1 MTLSY
6 TELQPLDTFVDRFE
20 YLKLPGEIGVQTF
33 GSDRYL
39 NQRFYRSREWKQTRD
54 QVIIRDNGRDLGV
67 PGFEI
72 FGDLLV
78 HHINPIQ
85 VQDLRD
91 FNPDVLNPE
100 YLICVSRRTHNA
112 IHFGDIRQLPQ
123 LPVSRTAGDT
133 KLW

>member
-54 QVIIRDNGRDLGV
+54 QVIIRDIGCDLGV

>member
-54 QVIIRDNGRDLGV
+54 QVIIRDNGCDLGV

>member
-54 QVIIRDNGRDLGV
+54 QVIIRDNGCDLGV

-85 VQDLRD
+85 THDLKD

-100 YLICVSRRTHNA
+100 YLICVSLRTHNA

-123 LPVSRTAGDT
+123 LPVARTPGDT